1 MTAYVFTSG
10 GFPASPVAGDTLAI
24 NSAQYDWNGTTWQ
37 ARAAAGNFS
46 TLTTNSETA
55 PTSPLVGDRWFNTT
69 TGVLVQYFS
78 DGTDS
83 AWLDI
88 AKVSGSSGADGG
100 SSSSS
105 TADFVASGA
114 IASGAGVIINTN
126 GTVSIPT
133 ATATYD
139 YASGTD
145 LISGN
150 SGSIIDTAAGT
161 FTVGSNNDQAT
172 LDYALTSGKMYFEVI
187 YQSGAEDI
195 QIHAI
200 ANVDFPMPTST
211 TRWDNGVW
219 MQAGYPLSA
228 PKSQHFGV
236 TIDLTTRKMAMVEV
250 GTSTI
255 ITDGAGYIPSQIVNG
270 SVDVPS
276 GDIYLHFGRYHLG
289 NSTLGYY
296 KLEFNPTTVPSG
308 YTKLGTATVG
318 TSLTTSNFIGS
329 AEAAY
334 ADGESASIMLQG
346 GISAKQTGLSVGT
359 EYYLQGDG
367 SLNTTAGSPLVKFG
381 KALTATSVLLKA
393 Y

>member
-1 MTAYVFTSG
+1 MGATG
-10 GFPASPVAGDTLAI
+10 
-24 NSAQYDWNGTTWQ
+24 
-37 ARAAAGNFS
+37 AAGA
-46 TLTTNSETA
+46 TA
-55 PTSPLVGDRWFNTT
+55 SSPTAN
-69 TGVLVQYFS
+69 
-78 DGTDS
+78 
-83 AWLDI
+83 
-88 AKVSGSSGADGG
+88 
-100 SSSSS
+100 
-105 TADFVASGA
+105 FVASGA
-114 IASGAGVIINTN
+114 ISSGAGVILNAN

-133 ATATYD
+133 FTSNYD

-161 FTVGSNNDQAT
+161 FTVGSNTDQAT

-219 MQAGYPLSA
+219 MQSGYPLST
-228 PKSQHFGV
+228 PTSQHFGV

-255 ITDGAGYIPSQIVNG
+255 ITDAAGYIPSQITNG
-270 SVDVPS
+270 SVDIPS

-289 NSTLGYY
+289 SGTLGYY
-296 KLEFNPTTVPSG
+296 KLEFNPTTVPNG
-308 YTKLGTATVG
+308 YVKLGAG
-318 TSLTTSNFIGS
+318 TIVNTMTSSNFIGT

-334 ADGESASIMLQG
+334 ADGETTSITLQG
-346 GISAKQTGLSVGT
+346 GITDKQTGLTPGS
-359 EYYLQGDG
+359 EYYLQTDG
-367 SLNTTAGSPLVKFG
+367 SLSISPANPSVIFG
-381 KALTATSVLLKA
+381 KALTATSVLLKG

>member
-37 ARAAAGNFS
+37 ARAAGGNFS

-69 TGVLVQYFS
+69 NGVLVQYFS

-126 GTVSIPT
+126 GTVSIPS

-187 YQSGAEDI
+187 YQSGYEDI
-195 QIHAI
+195 QIHAKPSL
-200 ANVDFPMPTST
+200 DYPMPSNA
-211 TRWDNGVW
+211 TRWDDGLWV
-219 MQAGYPLSA
+219 QTGYPLSA
-228 PKSQHFGV
+228 PSSQHFGV
-236 TIDLTTRKMAMVEV
+236 TLDLTTRKMAIVAV

-255 ITDGAGYIPSQIVNG
+255 LTATSSESPTNADG

-276 GDIYLHFGRYHLG
+276 GDIYLHFGRYGLG
-289 NSTLGYY
+289 STSHGYY

-359 EYYLQGDG
+359 EYYLQADG